1 MTSEVQFQNLLSA
14 VTDALLADQAH
25 EVEAIIQQYAVP
37 RAEVESLVGLIR
49 RLHLTLVGAQPSR
62 RYVRRL
68 KHDLVGAAEPGVC
81 ATCRCGCRSPQRS
94 PCWPASCSSPGA
106 GCSRTFGRNSR
117 KLPRCKSARRRE

>member
-68 KHDLVGAAEPGVC
+68 KHDLVGAAEPGVVWRLRHLPLRVQI
-81 ATCRCGCRSPQRS
+81 A
-94 PCWPASCSSPGA
+94 AAVALLA
-106 GCSRTFGRNSR
+106 GFMLLT
-117 KLPRCKSARRRE
+117 RRRMLEDVRQEQQEAAAL